1 MIVTMNQID
10 EECAK
15 RFKGALK
22 MALDIEMLNNPYLRR
37 LAFRRS
43 FVYPSAPWYTAIH
56 PRIRSRWASRTLN
69 AAMKEAGL

>member
-1 MIVTMNQID
+1 MIVTQKQMD
-10 EECAK
+10 EDCAK
-15 RFKGALK
+15 RFQNALK
-22 MALDIEMLNNPYLRR
+22 MAFRHEVANNPVLRR

-43 FVYPSAPWYTAIH
+43 FVYPPAPWYTAIH